1 LSAELLIGSLTRLPR
16 QLWAY
21 ARLKRLS
28 WLEQDRLVACRYPRD
43 DTALRELAELG
54 VTLLIN
60 LHERPHAPEA
70 LARHGLTQ
78 MHLAVRDFAP
88 PTLEQL
94 ERGVAAIE
102 HAIADGHTVAVHCGA
117 GLGRTGTLLA
127 CYLVSG
133 GLDADEALAS
143 VRRARPGSVETVEQE
158 LAVRS
163 FARRPGD
170 R

>member
-1 LSAELLIGSLTRLPR
+1 VGKPGLSAELLIGSLTRLPR

-70 LARHGLTQ
+70 LARHGERWRPYRTVASWYLW
-78 MHLAVRDFAP
+78 R
-88 PTLEQL
+88 TLEQK
-94 ERGVAAIE
+94 
-102 HAIADGHTVAVHCGA
+102 
-117 GLGRTGTLLA
+117 
-127 CYLVSG
+127 
-133 GLDADEALAS
+133 
-143 VRRARPGSVETVEQE
+143 
-158 LAVRS
+158 
-163 FARRPGD
+163 
-170 R
+170 